1 MMVSKARATHCLHCG
16 EKFERPARRDR
27 IYCGESCRVL
37 AYGKRRQQQELESG
51 ILSPRSAAR
60 RRPLLHSTMAALAD
74 LQAQIIHIGHSLQE
88 EERTARTLED
98 SVTAVHGEKEDERE
112 SLRQQLAEVTERLL
126 SSQSQVTALQ
136 TQLGSA
142 QQRVAELEGIVSAQT
157 DRIHSLEVGA
167 ARQQSAPAS
176 GIQRAVQVIAQ
187 ELTRDEARWL
197 TDLSAALQSGYDPQR
212 DLLVERKCEEIATEQ
227 DIADAEERAG
237 RPPSIHFHRG
247 GMLLFPMAI
256 WAARMARQEAG
267 SQKASGVLSRS
278 ILRFG
283 EKLPLSEEEFLC
295 KLSAAQK
302 RDLGRKLQLMQRR

>member
-1 MMVSKARATHCLHCG
+1 MACGTIAGALRVDRVRAECCAVGIRLD
-16 EKFERPARRDR
+16 ARRCR
-27 IYCGESCRVL
+27 SC
-37 AYGKRRQQQELESG
+37 
-51 ILSPRSAAR
+51 P
-60 RRPLLHSTMAALAD
+60 
-74 LQAQIIHIGHSLQE
+74 
-88 EERTARTLED
+88 
-98 SVTAVHGEKEDERE
+98 
-112 SLRQQLAEVTERLL
+112 EVTERLL

-157 DRIHSLEVGA
+157 DRIHSLAAGA
-167 ARQQSAPAS
+167 ARHQSAPAS

-212 DLLVERKCEEIATEQ
+212 DLLVERKCEEIASEQ
-227 DIADAEERAG
+227 DIADAEKRAG

-247 GMLLFPMAI
+247 GMLLFPMAL
-256 WAARMARQEAG
+256 WAARMARQEAV
-267 SQKASGVLSRS
+267 SQQASGVLSRS

-295 KLSAAQK
+295 KLSAGSEEK
-302 RDLGRKLQLMQRR
+302 PVGRPSVNLGSAGR